1 MKLNV
6 NGHINVN
13 VNGNINMEEA
23 DYNTFRENNIIF
35 NIPFVYDID

>member
-13 VNGNINMEEA
+13 VNENINMEEA
-23 DYNTFRENNIIF
+23 DDNTFRENNIIF
-35 NIPFVYDID
+35 DIPFVYDID